1 MNTCSAPALLAA
13 ALFLLAGCG
22 SHEPPPPASPASEA
36 PRPAPVQ
43 ALVGVWSD
51 TTRAHD
57 TWEHWRTQD
66 DSTLIGMGCALDGT
80 DTVSI
85 EQLRLEQR
93 NGQWVYRVRVG
104 QQADAAWVPFNAE
117 RTTADSLVFEN
128 GGNDFPQCIT
138 YVRRTDG
145 GWDVSVSGN
154 EQGRERVDRYHFLAI
169 GK

>member
-13 ALFLLAGCG
+13 ALLLLAACG
-22 SHEPPPPASPASEA
+22 AHDAPTPEAPTNEA

-57 TWEHWRTQD
+57 TWEHWRAQD

-104 QQADAAWVPFNAE
+104 QQADAAWVPFVAE
-117 RTTADSLVFEN
+117 RIAADSLVFEN
-128 GGNDFPQCIT
+128 TGNDFPQCIT
-138 YVRRTDG
+138 YVRGADG

-154 EQGRERVDRYHFLAI
+154 EHGRERVDHYHFQAA

>member
-1 MNTCSAPALLAA
+1 MNARSAPALLAA
-13 ALFLLAGCG
+13 ALLLLAACG
-22 SHEPPPPASPASEA
+22 TPEA
-36 PRPAPVQ
+36 PSTEVPNAEASRPTPVQ

-57 TWEHWRTQD
+57 TWEHWRAQD

-104 QQADAAWVPFNAE
+104 QQADAAWVPFVAE
-117 RTTADSLVFEN
+117 RIAADSLVFEN
-128 GGNDFPQCIT
+128 SGNDSPQCIT
-138 YVRRTDG
+138 YVRGAEG
-145 GWDVSVSGN
+145 GWHVSVSGN
-154 EQGRERVDRYHFLAI
+154 EHGRERVDQYHFQAF